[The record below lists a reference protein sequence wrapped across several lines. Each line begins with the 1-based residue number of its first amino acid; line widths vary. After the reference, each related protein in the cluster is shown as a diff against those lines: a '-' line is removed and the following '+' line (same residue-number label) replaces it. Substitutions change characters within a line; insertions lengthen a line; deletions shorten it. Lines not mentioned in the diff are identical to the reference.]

1 MLTCLKY
8 NENDNGNSSHGYNSM
23 TAWYITLIQLY
34 MANIYKAPY
43 ARRF

>member
-8 NENDNGNSSHGYNSM
+8 NENDNSNSCHGYNSM

-34 MANIYKAPY
+34 NG
-43 ARRF
+43 